1 MTCTGR
7 TRSYSSTHA
16 DALDRS
22 HTINKRNF
30 IYSARSCP
38 SNDEAQSHLAPSHVH
53 QLHLP
58 CSSDCHMQPYV
69 YDRCRLVAFLYLVNH
84 SYNLSLPSFIAFL
97 YHVLIPFIQ
106 SFITIFHCLL
116 KPCYTI
122 HTIFHY
128 HLMLPS
134 YTMLYHSYNLSLP
147 SYVAF
152 LYHVIPFIQPFITIL
167 RCLLKPCYTIH
178 TTFHYHLTLPS
189 CTMFLY
195 HLIPCLLISVVHIRR
210 QSETAPLILVLK

>member
-97 YHVLIPFIQ
+97 NHVIPFIQ
-106 SFITIFHCLL
+106 SFITILCCLL
-116 KPCYTI
+116 I
-122 HTIFHY
+122 
-128 HLMLPS
+128 
-134 YTMLYHSYNLSLP
+134 
-147 SYVAF
+147 
-152 LYHVIPFIQPFITIL
+152 
-167 RCLLKPCYTIH
+167 PCYTIH